1 MLLQDVNT
9 EECIALLAPD
19 SICGDLLSIT
29 SSKGSI
35 TAEVATILGAQQFFH
50 ESHTPKRSTVTPLL
64 SSTVANSVANAAQMP
79 TVGCFEGKLAY
90 TMCFTSCYCLA
101 FVASICCSWC
111 CNAMQQLRQP
121 SAHISTL
128 YVLVAT
134 PLVKFAE
141 CDCGAW
147 NAG

>member
-35 TAEVATILGAQQFFH
+35 TAEVATILGAQQFFQ
-50 ESHTPKRSTVTPLL
+50 ESHTPKRSTITPLL
-64 SSTVANSVANAAQMP
+64 LLTVANSVADAAPMP
-79 TVGCFEGKLAY
+79 TLGCFEGKLAY
-90 TMCFTSCYCLA
+90 TMCFTSCDCLA

-111 CNAMQQLRQP
+111 CNAMQQRCQP
-121 SAHISTL
+121 SPHFTIL
-128 YVLVAT
+128 YVLVDT

-141 CDCGAW
+141 CDCAAR